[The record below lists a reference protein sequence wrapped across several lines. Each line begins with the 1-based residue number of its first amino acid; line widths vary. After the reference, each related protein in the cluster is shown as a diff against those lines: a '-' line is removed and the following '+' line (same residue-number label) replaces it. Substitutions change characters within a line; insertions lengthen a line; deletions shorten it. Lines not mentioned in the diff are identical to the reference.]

1 MVCSYLPISILIFC
15 LLILLIIERNVNS
28 LILNVKLSIFSA
40 LSVFILMYFE
50 YLFIIYIYILRIFK
64 SLLENWTV
72 FHFAMFFFISVNI
85 PCFEIYFIWYLNKLY
100 FFGLVLA
107 SYTFIHPFTFNQ
119 CLSVYL
125 KWVSDR

>member
-1 MVCSYLPISILIFC
+1 MFISSNIHTNFLPTHSTDYWEEC
-15 LLILLIIERNVNS
+15 E
-28 LILNVKLSIFSA
+28 FSHFKCEI
-40 LSVFILMYFE
+40 V
-50 YLFIIYIYILRIFK
+50 YLFSIVSLYPHVFWIFIYYIYIYILRIFK

-125 KWVSDR
+125 KWVSYR